1 MGQCFSSEGGASS
14 KSPAKG
20 GHGGGKTG
28 DMFGYPTNFDD
39 EYDTGKELGRG
50 TFGTTYLCTKKD
62 QNEEERKKHTY
73 AVKVILK
80 SSLQG
85 DGDIEDVK
93 REVKIMEALKGKSH
107 VVGLEGAYE
116 DKKSVKLILELCA
129 GGELFE
135 RIISKKHYS
144 EKDASA
150 IVRQMLEVVGAC
162 HVNGII
168 HRDLKPENF
177 LFLSEDEDSELK
189 VTDFGLSTF
198 YRHGQRF
205 TEVVGSAYYIAP
217 EVLQRGYGPPCDIW
231 SIGVIMYITLCGRPP
246 FFGRTESAVFNN
258 IMKAKQRLEENF
270 KRDPWPKITPEA
282 KDLIKK
288 MLHMDPTAR
297 VTASQA
303 LAHDWVRKD
312 GVAPDVPLD
321 VNVVQSLKDFTGY
334 SKLKQLALR
343 HVAMTYSD
351 EEIRDIRD
359 QFSLMDKDGT
369 GTLSLDEMIQALQ
382 NMQAGEGRSSIGED
396 EIKEIVTAMDYDGD
410 GEIDYME
417 FVTAALHITQQQR
430 GDKDAWQSRIRSAF
444 DKIDSDGNGFIDT
457 KELEEELKASGET
470 PEAIQELI
478 KEHDTNGD
486 GFIDFNEFSA
496 ILRNR
501 AASRAKSRKS
511 SARSGKSTG
520 RGKKK

>member
-1 MGQCFSSEGGASS
+1 MGQCFSSEADGAAA
-14 KSPAKG
+14 PAKS
-20 GHGGGKTG
+20 GGGKALG
-28 DMFGYPTNFDD
+28 GMFGYPTNFN
-39 EYDTGKELGRG
+39 ELYDTGKELGRG
-50 TFGTTYLCTKKD
+50 TFGTTYICTKK
-62 QNEEERKKHTY
+62 NATAEEKTHTW

-93 REVKIMEALKGKSH
+93 REVKIMQLLKNKSH
-107 VVGLEGAYE
+107 VVNLEGAFE
-116 DKKSVKLILELCA
+116 DKTSVKMILELCA

-177 LFLSEDEDSELK
+177 LFRCEDDDSELK

-231 SIGVIMYITLCGRPP
+231 SIGVIMYIVLCGRPP

-258 IMKAKQRLEENF
+258 IMKAKARLEENF

-282 KDLIKK
+282 KDLIRK
-288 MLHMDPTAR
+288 MLNMDSTAR
-297 VTASQA
+297 ITASQA
-303 LAHDWVRKD
+303 LAHDWIRKD
-312 GVAPDVPLD
+312 GVAPDIPLD

-334 SKLKQLALR
+334 SKIKQLALR
-343 HVAMTYSD
+343 HVAQTYSD

-359 QFSLMDKDGT
+359 QFALMDKDGT
-369 GTLSLDEMIQALQ
+369 GTLSLDEMIEALQ
-382 NMQAGEGRSSIGED
+382 NMQLGEDGAKRNAIGEE
-396 EIKEIVTAMDYDGD
+396 EIKEIVKAMDYDGD

-430 GDKDAWQSRIRSAF
+430 GDKDAWQSRIRTAF
-444 DKIDSDGNGFIDT
+444 DKIDADGNGFIDT
-457 KELEEELKASGET
+457 KELEAELKAGGET
-470 PEAIQELI
+470 DETIAELI
-478 KEHDTNGD
+478 KEHDANGD
-486 GFIDFNEFSA
+486 GFIDFNEFA
-496 ILRNR
+496 NILRNR
-501 AASRAKSRKS
+501 ASSKSRSRNKSRGKSRK
-511 SARSGKSTG
+511 
-520 RGKKK
+520 

>member
-1 MGQCFSSEGGASS
+1 MGNCFSGDGTASAA
-14 KSPAKG
+14 PAKG
-20 GHGGGKTG
+20 GSGGVGS
-28 DMFGYPTNFDD
+28 MFGFPTNF
-39 EYDTGKELGRG
+39 EQLYDTGKELGRG
-50 TFGTTYLCTKKD
+50 TFGTTYVCTKKGVSA
-62 QNEEERKKHTY
+62 EERAKHTY

-85 DGDIEDVK
+85 EGDIDDVK
-93 REVKIMEALKGKSH
+93 REVKIMELLKNKSH
-107 VVGLEGAYE
+107 VVLLEGAFE
-116 DKKSVKLILELCA
+116 DKTSIKMILELCA

-144 EKDASA
+144 EKDAST

-177 LFLSEDEDSELK
+177 LFATQDEDSPLK

-231 SIGVIMYITLCGRPP
+231 SIGVIMYIVLCGRPP

-258 IMKAKQRLEENF
+258 IMKARSRLEENF
-270 KRDPWPKITPEA
+270 KRDPWPNITNEA
-282 KDLIKK
+282 KDLIRK
-288 MLHMDPTAR
+288 MLNMDPQAR
-297 VTASQA
+297 ITASQA
-303 LAHDWVRKD
+303 LAHDWIRKD
-312 GVAPDVPLD
+312 GVAPDIPLD

-334 SKLKQLALR
+334 SKIKQLALR
-343 HVAMTYSD
+343 HVAQTYSD

-359 QFSLMDKDGT
+359 QFAVMDKDGT
-369 GTLSLDEMIQALQ
+369 GTLSLDEMIEALQ
-382 NMQAGEGRSSIGED
+382 TMQLGADENKRNAIGEE
-396 EIKEIVTAMDYDGD
+396 EIKEIVKAMDYDGD

-430 GDKDAWQSRIRSAF
+430 GDKEAWQTRVRTAF
-444 DKIDSDGNGFIDT
+444 DKIDADGNGFIDT
-457 KELEEELKASGET
+457 KELAAELAASGET
-470 PEAIQELI
+470 PEAIKELI
-478 KEHDTNGD
+478 KEHDANGD

-496 ILRNR
+496 ILR
-501 AASRAKSRKS
+501 SRASSRTRSRSKSR
-511 SARSGKSTG
+511 G
-520 RGKKK
+520 RK

>member
-1 MGQCFSSEGGASS
+1 MGQCFSSDGSAAAA
-14 KSPAKG
+14 PAKG
-20 GHGGGKTG
+20 SGGKG
-28 DMFGYPTNFDD
+28 GMFGYPTNFEDL
-39 EYDTGKELGRG
+39 YDTGKELGRG
-50 TFGTTYLCTKKD
+50 TFGTTYLCTKKGMSA
-62 QNEEERKKHTY
+62 EEKAKHTY

-85 DGDIEDVK
+85 EGDIEDVK
-93 REVKIMEALKGKSH
+93 REVKIMQLLKGKSH
-107 VVGLEGAYE
+107 VVTLEDAFE
-116 DKKSVKLILELCA
+116 DKTSVKMILELCA

-144 EKDASA
+144 EKDAST

-177 LFLSEDEDSELK
+177 LFSCEEEDSELK

-231 SIGVIMYITLCGRPP
+231 SIGVIMYIVLCGRPP

-258 IMKAKQRLEENF
+258 IMKAKARLEENF
-270 KRDPWPKITPEA
+270 KRDPWPKITKEA
-282 KDLIKK
+282 KDLIRK
-288 MLHMDPTAR
+288 MLNMDPQAR
-297 VTASQA
+297 ITASQA
-303 LAHDWVRKD
+303 LAHDWIRKD
-312 GVAPDVPLD
+312 GVAPDIPLD

-334 SKLKQLALR
+334 SKIKQLALR
-343 HVAMTYSD
+343 HVAQTYSD

-359 QFSLMDKDGT
+359 QFALMDKDGT
-369 GTLSLDEMIQALQ
+369 GTLSLDEMIEALQ
-382 NMQAGEGRSSIGED
+382 NMQLGADENKRNAIGED
-396 EIKEIVTAMDYDGD
+396 EIKEIVKAMDYDGD

-430 GDKDAWQSRIRSAF
+430 GDKDAWLGRVRTAF
-444 DKIDSDGNGFIDT
+444 DKIDADGNGYIDL
-457 KELEEELKASGET
+457 KELESELAASGET

-478 KEHDTNGD
+478 KEHDANGD
-486 GFIDFNEFSA
+486 GLIDFNEFSA

-501 AASRAKSRKS
+501 ASSRTRSRS
-511 SARSGKSTG
+511 RGSRGSSGK
-520 RGKKK
+520 GKK

>member
-1 MGQCFSSEGGASS
+1 
-14 KSPAKG
+14 
-20 GHGGGKTG
+20 
-28 DMFGYPTNFDD
+28 
-39 EYDTGKELGRG
+39 
-50 TFGTTYLCTKKD
+50 
-62 QNEEERKKHTY
+62 
-73 AVKVILK
+73 
-80 SSLQG
+80 
-85 DGDIEDVK
+85 
-93 REVKIMEALKGKSH
+93 
-107 VVGLEGAYE
+107 
-116 DKKSVKLILELCA
+116 
-129 GGELFE
+129 
-135 RIISKKHYS
+135 
-144 EKDASA
+144 
-150 IVRQMLEVVGAC
+150 MLEVVGAC

>member
-1 MGQCFSSEGGASS
+1 MGGD
-14 KSPAKG
+14 SPAKG
-20 GHGGGKTG
+20 GHGGGKTS

-39 EYDTGKELGRG
+39 VYDTGKELGRG
-50 TFGTTYLCTKKD
+50 TFGTTYLCTKKA
-62 QNEEERKKHTY
+62 QTEEERKKHTY

-93 REVKIMEALKGKSH
+93 REVKIMQALKGKSH

-177 LFLSEDEDSELK
+177 LFSKEDEDSELK

-231 SIGVIMYITLCGRPP
+231 SIGVIMYIVLCGRPP

-258 IMKAKQRLEENF
+258 IMKAKARLEENF
-270 KRDPWPKITPEA
+270 KRAPWPKITPEA
-282 KDLIKK
+282 KDLIRK
-288 MLHMDPTAR
+288 MLNMDSTAR
-297 VTASQA
+297 ITASQA
-303 LAHDWVRKD
+303 LAHDWIRKD
-312 GVAPDVPLD
+312 GVAPDIPLD
-321 VNVVQSLKDFTGY
+321 VNVVQS
-334 SKLKQLALR
+334 
-343 HVAMTYSD
+343 YSD

-359 QFSLMDKDGT
+359 QFALMDKDGT
-369 GTLSLDEMIQALQ
+369 GTLSLDEMIEALQ
-382 NMQAGEGRSSIGED
+382 NMQLGEDGAKRNAIGEE
-396 EIKEIVTAMDYDGD
+396 EIKEIVKAMDYDGD

-430 GDKDAWQSRIRSAF
+430 GDKDAWQS
-444 DKIDSDGNGFIDT
+444 
-457 KELEEELKASGET
+457 
-470 PEAIQELI
+470 
-478 KEHDTNGD
+478 
-486 GFIDFNEFSA
+486 
-496 ILRNR
+496 
-501 AASRAKSRKS
+501 
-511 SARSGKSTG
+511 
-520 RGKKK
+520 